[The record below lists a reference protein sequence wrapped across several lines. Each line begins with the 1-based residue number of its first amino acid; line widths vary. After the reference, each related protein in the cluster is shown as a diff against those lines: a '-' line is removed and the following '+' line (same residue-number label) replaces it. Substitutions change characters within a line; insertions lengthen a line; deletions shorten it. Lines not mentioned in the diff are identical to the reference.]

1 MLKLP
6 EIKEK
11 NRHMFKGH
19 FVDDFSRQC
28 FYFTCNILHA
38 LVQFCGSKFIIPEMY
53 LLEFCTRLKMVL
65 FKVPMTKKCCLVFSS
80 LHCKDH

>member
-28 FYFTCNILHA
+28 FYREFYILHA
-38 LVQFCGSKFIIPEMY
+38 LVQFCGSKFVIPEMY

-65 FKVPMTKKCCLVFSS
+65 FRIPMTKNVV
-80 LHCKDH
+80 